1 MDALLAESVGL
12 FWRQG
17 YQTTSIRDV
26 AKVANLTTGTLYNE
40 FGSKEALY
48 AATLEH
54 YFAQVI
60 KPRVDTILLAE
71 HPAFLKA
78 NTLDTGLSRIHYFLV
93 SSVHGLP
100 TSVAYQACLLINS
113 KNELGI
119 GDTPIHHVI
128 DKANRYI
135 TNAIKKVLIA
145 IDSKK
150 EAPPTVALQ
159 SKLLQVNVFMTGLL
173 MTAKHIKD
181 TRTLIPTV
189 DAFIQQL
196 EHSHNLKIEE

>member
-1 MDALLAESVGL
+1 
-12 FWRQG
+12 
-17 YQTTSIRDV
+17 V
-26 AKVANLTTGTLYNE
+26 A
-40 FGSKEALY
+40 
-48 AATLEH
+48 H
-54 YFAQVI
+54 
-60 KPRVDTILLAE
+60 
-71 HPAFLKA
+71 
-78 NTLDTGLSRIHYFLV
+78 
-93 SSVHGLP
+93 
-100 TSVAYQACLLINS
+100 QACLLINS

-159 SKLLQVNVFMTGLL
+159 SKFLQVNVFMTGLL